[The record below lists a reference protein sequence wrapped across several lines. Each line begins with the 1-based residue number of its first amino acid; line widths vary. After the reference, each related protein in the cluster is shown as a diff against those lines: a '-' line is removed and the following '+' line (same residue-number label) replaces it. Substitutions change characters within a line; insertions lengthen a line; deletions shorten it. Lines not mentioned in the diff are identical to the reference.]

1 MIEYFSSS
9 KASKNALD
17 IPTSVRPTVNRPS
30 PSVDF
35 DFTCLEILILEFKK
49 FISAIFDVG
58 NFVNKDAFSS
68 FAIFGEPS
76 ENVTDCPL
84 AIVPSQTFET
94 VGIDDNV
101 IDNPSSETDSTLLKV
116 YELIPDL

>member
-17 IPTSVRPTVNRPS
+17 IPTSEILTVNRPS

-35 DFTCLEILILEFKK
+35 EVTCLETLILEFKK
-49 FISAIFDVG
+49 FMSAIFDAG
-58 NFVNKDAFSS
+58 NSVNKDAFSL
-68 FAIFGEPS
+68 FEIFGEPS

-94 VGIDDNV
+94 VGTVDNV
-101 IDNPSSETDSTLLKV
+101 IDNPSSEMDSTLLKV
-116 YELIPDL
+116 SEPIPDL